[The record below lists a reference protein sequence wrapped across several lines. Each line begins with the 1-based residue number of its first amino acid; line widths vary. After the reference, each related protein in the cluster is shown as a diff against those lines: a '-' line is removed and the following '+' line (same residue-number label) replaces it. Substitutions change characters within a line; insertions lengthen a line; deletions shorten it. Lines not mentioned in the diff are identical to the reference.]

1 LQLSTNE
8 GGKFVAFKVI
18 YNGDPDP
25 APLRQVYSHT
35 LMELFKNN
43 PNIVAGEADVGNGMW
58 KPNYKL
64 MKDTYGDRFF
74 DVGIQ
79 EANLAGVAAGLSVT
93 GKIPYIHTF
102 APFITR
108 RTYDIAFVSCSY
120 AKLNI
125 RMIGSDPGITST
137 FNGGTHMTFED
148 IGIMRNIP
156 EMTIID
162 ISDGVMLK
170 SVLYKTSELYG
181 MFYIRF
187 PRDWTPATI
196 YSEESEF
203 EFGKANVI
211 REGSDITIIASG
223 IMVDEAMKA
232 ADILKEKGVSARVV
246 DMFTI
251 KPIDKDCII
260 KCASETGAIVTAEN
274 HSVIN
279 GLGSAVADILIQN
292 KPCPLR
298 MVGVQDEFGE
308 VGSLSYLKE
317 RFGLNAYNI
326 ADTALKTISIK

>member
-1 LQLSTNE
+1 M
-8 GGKFVAFKVI
+8 AIKVV
-18 YNGDPDP
+18 YNGALDS
-25 APLRQVYSHT
+25 APLKEIYSHT
-35 LMELFKNN
+35 LMGLFASN

-58 KPNYKL
+58 KPNYQF

-79 EANLAGVAAGLSVT
+79 EANLVGVAAGLSVT

-108 RTYDIAFVSCSY
+108 RTYDIVFISGAY

-125 RMIGSDPGITST
+125 RIIGSDPGITAAL
-137 FNGGTHMTFED
+137 NGGTHMSFED

-156 EMTIID
+156 GMTIID
-162 ISDGVMLK
+162 ITDGVMLK
-170 SVLYKTSELYG
+170 DVMLKTAEAYG

-187 PRDWTPATI
+187 ARGWTPAKV
-196 YSEESEF
+196 YGDASEF

-211 REGSDITIIASG
+211 REGSDVTIIAAG
-223 IMVDEAMKA
+223 IMVEEALKA
-232 ADILKEKGVSARVV
+232 AEILKGKGISARVV
-246 DMFTI
+246 DIFTI

-260 KCASETGAIVTAEN
+260 KCAAETGAIVTAEN

-279 GLGSAVADILIQN
+279 GLGSAVADVLIKN
-292 KPCPLR
+292 KPCPMA

-308 VGSLSYLKE
+308 VGHQPYLAE
-317 RFGLNAYNI
+317 RFGLTAANI
-326 ADTALKTISIK
+326 VDNALKTISKK